1 MEIKPYQP
9 EIRFSDIDALG
20 HVNNA
25 IYLTYFEQ
33 ARIYY
38 FGNLISEKW
47 DWNKFGLLVARN
59 EIEYKVPITLN
70 DKVSIHLG
78 CKHIGTKSFTLDYR
92 VDIIRG
98 DMKIVACTGVSVMV
112 SFDHQQNVTIVIPEI
127 WREKFGQLK
136 SVTEVQS

>member
-1 MEIKPYQP
+1 MDIKPYQP

-33 ARIYY
+33 TRIYY
-38 FGNLISEKW
+38 FGQLISETW

-59 EIEYKVPITLN
+59 EVEYKVPILLN

-78 CKHIGTKSFTLDYR
+78 CKHIGNKSFTLDYR
-92 VDIIRG
+92 FDVERG
-98 DMKIVACTGVSVMV
+98 SSSFVACIGASVMV
-112 SFDHQQNVTIVIPEI
+112 SFDHQQNKTTSIPEI
-127 WREKFGQLK
+127 WREKFGALK
-136 SVTEVQS
+136 SVTSTPA

>member
-1 MEIKPYQP
+1 MDIKPYQP

-33 ARIYY
+33 TRIYY
-38 FGNLISEKW
+38 FGSLISEKW

-59 EIEYKVPITLN
+59 EIEYKAPILLN

-78 CKHIGTKSFTLDYR
+78 CKHIGTKSFSLDYR
-92 VDIIRG
+92 VEVERG
-98 DMKIVACTGVSVMV
+98 SQKFVACVGASVMV
-112 SFDHQQNVTIVIPEI
+112 SFDHQQNVTTAIPEI
-127 WREKFGQLK
+127 WREKFGALK
-136 SVTEVQS
+136 SVTAAQS